1 MRPAISLAPETGTT
15 RFQSDDD
22 INEDL
27 SPDISYHESLGCVRS
42 DYERQDVAKPKP
54 VPTAQVSWSDAR
66 PMGDRLKDASDL
78 AFRMEALRRGY
89 EIAGKILD
97 GRHYP
102 SAKTIHKKQSQRGNT
117 K

>member
-15 RFQSDDD
+15 RYQADDEISEVLAHD
-22 INEDL
+22 ITFIEL
-27 SPDISYHESLGCVRS
+27 LGCRRS

-54 VPTAQVSWSDAR
+54 VQMAEISWTTADVMR
-66 PMGDRLKDASDL
+66 RASDL
-78 AFRMEALRRGY
+78 AFAFEARRRGY
-89 EIAGKILD
+89 ISAGKILD

-102 SAKTIHKKQSQRGNT
+102 NGKRIHERKSKFQKRGNT